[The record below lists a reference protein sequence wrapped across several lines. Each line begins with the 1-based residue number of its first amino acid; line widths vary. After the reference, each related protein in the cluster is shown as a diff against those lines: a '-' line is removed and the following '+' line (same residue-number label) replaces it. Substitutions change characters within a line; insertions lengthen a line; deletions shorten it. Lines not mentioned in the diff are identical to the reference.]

1 MRRLVWAF
9 AGRTYNIVGN
19 LMSWLI
25 YSKVSII
32 EKLQLVEHHTELFEF
47 SYNFDCKDVQ
57 DTKDSWVSKAQT
69 EI

>member
-1 MRRLVWAF
+1 
-9 AGRTYNIVGN
+9 
-19 LMSWLI
+19 MSWLI

-57 DTKDSWVSKAQT
+57 DTKDS
-69 EI
+69 